1 MCRESNVKEQITFSR
16 SFAKPVTARNEM
28 ERVLS
33 VYTQRGAGRFQKQN
47 SVTKTMSLF
56 ASTSPSA
63 EQPNSRTSMLRW
75 ASCFPWRRTI
85 RWRWSAQRSQRS
97 GLASASVHLT
107 SALASP
113 SREPQAVA
121 GRALAFSGIEFTP
134 GEDATV
140 VAYATPQL
148 LTTVVAIN
156 GGTAPGIAALFES
169 SLKWCRQAGAEQRNW
184 RRRCRPS

>member
-63 EQPNSRTSMLRW
+63 EQPNEHASVGVVFPVATDDSVEMVRAAIAAFGPRVRECAPYVCAGVTLARTSGCCW
-75 ASCFPWRRTI
+75 QS
-85 RWRWSAQRSQRS
+85 S
-97 GLASASVHLT
+97 GVL
-107 SALASP
+107 
-113 SREPQAVA
+113 
-121 GRALAFSGIEFTP
+121 G
-134 GEDATV
+134 
-140 VAYATPQL
+140 
-148 LTTVVAIN
+148 
-156 GGTAPGIAALFES
+156 
-169 SLKWCRQAGAEQRNW
+169 
-184 RRRCRPS
+184 